1 MFFLQR
7 SFGIIRC
14 TERVEEQCSN
24 GSYSSENP
32 LKVTILGSKLDVSR
46 LNVFTLHFMFFSQ
59 ELAIQL
65 AKLPNV
71 NVTFLV
77 PENSYISTH
86 FKRQA
91 AIIGVTIAEAQK
103 IPGFDDPDD
112 WLYFPPQEL
121 KTDIVVGVG
130 ARLGKVAQVFKE
142 LFQCKSI
149 YISSGHP
156 LGKRAVLLEKR
167 RILDK
172 RIAHHAER
180 NHCDN
185 VGLSQ
190 MADLAFALGPKMHE
204 KLLVSLSY
212 DRKDVFKFTPG
223 LLSEFSVVTH
233 ATNERTNF
241 RILMLGGGDPDY
253 FEEEGLNTAAEAVAE
268 LKDKSYHLFYVGAAE
283 GKHEQLAKKICQ
295 FGVSRS
301 QLTIRSFP
309 KSEEELKRLFCEVDL
324 AIMPSSEQGFGMEA
338 LAALSSGLPVLVHE
352 DSGFGVA
359 LKEVNFGTSS
369 TVESEDANAW
379 AKEIKRVR
387 KNERKTRLEQ
397 AALLRSNYDQMY
409 SWEKQCG
416 ALVQKMLTMVSG
428 MNFFQLT
435 LSIFSLSIVTNFNQ
449 LFELCHLIFSFEF
462 KTIVIN
468 GLCKTYKLSVYI
480 LLIYIHFL

>member
-1 MFFLQR
+1 MYILQR
-7 SFGIIRC
+7 SRHSTVISNC
-14 TERVEEQCSN
+14 TEQVEEQCSN
-24 GSYSSENP
+24 GSYSSDNP
-32 LKVTILGSKLDVSR
+32 LKVTVLGSELFDSR
-46 LNVFTLHFMFFSQ
+46 LDSILFSQ

-71 NVTFLV
+71 KVTVLI
-77 PENSYISTH
+77 PENQCSSF

-91 AIIGVTIAEAQK
+91 GIASVTVVEAQK
-103 IPGFDDPDD
+103 KPGLDDPTD
-112 WLYFPPQEL
+112 WLYFPPQDL
-121 KTDIVVGVG
+121 KTDIVVGAG
-130 ARLGKVAQVFKE
+130 ARLGKVAQVFKT

-149 YISSGHP
+149 SISSDP
-156 LGKRAVLLEKR
+156 LEKRAVLLKKR

-172 RIAHHAER
+172 QIARRAER

-190 MADLAFALGPKMHE
+190 MADLAVAVGPKMHD
-204 KLLVSLSY
+204 KLSASL
-212 DRKDVFKFTPG
+212 RRQKDVFEFTPG
-223 LLSEFSVVTH
+223 ILSNFSDVTQ
-233 ATNERTNF
+233 ATDEGKNF
-241 RILMLGGGDPDY
+241 RILMLGVGDPDN
-253 FEEEGLNTAAEAVAE
+253 FEQEGLNIAAEAVAE

-283 GKHEQLAKKICQ
+283 GKHEQFAKKICQ

-309 KSEEELKRLFCEVDL
+309 ESEEELKSLFCEVDL

-338 LAALSSGLPVLVHE
+338 LAALSSGLPLLVHE

-359 LKEVNFGTSS
+359 LKVVNFGTSS

-379 AKEIKRVR
+379 AKEIKKVR
-387 KNERKTRLEQ
+387 KTERKTRLEQ
-397 AALLRSNYDQMY
+397 AALLRSNYDKMY

-449 LFELCHLIFSFEF
+449 LFELCHLMFSFEF
-462 KTIVIN
+462 KTVVIN
-468 GLCKTYKLSVYI
+468 GRCKTYKLSVYI

>member
-7 SFGIIRC
+7 YPHSVIKKC
-14 TERVEEQCSN
+14 TEQVKEQCSFK
-24 GSYSSENP
+24 GYSSDNP
-32 LKVTILGSKLDVSR
+32 LKVTILSSKRDL
-46 LNVFTLHFMFFSQ
+46 FTLDSMFFSQ
-59 ELAIQL
+59 DLALQL
-65 AKLPNV
+65 AKIPNV
-71 NVTFLV
+71 KVTFLV
-77 PENSYISTH
+77 PENSYIYS
-86 FKRQA
+86 FCKREA
-91 AIIGVTIAEAQK
+91 TIAGFTIVEAQK

-112 WLYFPPQEL
+112 WLYFPPQDL
-121 KTDIVVGVG
+121 KTDIVVGAG
-130 ARLGKVAQVFKE
+130 ARFGKVAQVFKE

-149 YISSGHP
+149 YISSDP
-156 LGKRAVLLEKR
+156 LEKRAVLLEKR

-172 RIAHHAER
+172 QIAHHAER

-190 MADLAFALGPKMHE
+190 MADLAVALGPKMHD
-204 KLLVSLSY
+204 KLSRSNSL
-212 DRKDVFKFTPG
+212 RCQKNVFEFTPG
-223 LLSEFSVVTH
+223 ILSNFSDVTQ
-233 ATNERTNF
+233 ATNEGKNF
-241 RILMLGGGDPDY
+241 RMLMLGGGDPDN
-253 FEEEGLNTAAEAVAE
+253 FEQEGLNTAAEAVAE

-283 GKHEQLAKKICQ
+283 WKHEQFVKKICQ

-309 KSEEELKRLFCEVDL
+309 KSEEELKSLFCEVDL

-379 AKEIKRVR
+379 AKEIKKVR
-387 KNERKTRLEQ
+387 KTERKTRLEQ
-397 AALLRSNYDQMY
+397 AALLRLNYDKMY

-435 LSIFSLSIVTNFNQ
+435 LSFFSLSIVTNFNQ

-462 KTIVIN
+462 KTMVIN
-468 GLCKTYKLSVYI
+468 GLCKTYKLSMYH
-480 LLIYIHFL
+480 IY